1 MLLLEVLGREKFWAN
16 ADTKLLIIWSL
27 TSKCAWINLRI
38 LMCLIKLFM
47 GNTVN
52 KLYNQPIGIII
63 ILLVLY
69 IFKTSIVFLGCR

>member
-1 MLLLEVLGREKFWAN
+1 
-16 ADTKLLIIWSL
+16 
-27 TSKCAWINLRI
+27 
-38 LMCLIKLFM
+38 MCLINLFV

-69 IFKTSIVFLGCR
+69 IFKILIVFLGCR